1 MGKCGDA
8 ISLTLNGTKFAIPK
22 DTEPNVIDGGLK
34 ITETQEYGDGTADS
48 YMSKVIGKITGL
60 KVKVEASL
68 ENAWANACSTP
79 DIPIILECVSRTYE
93 LTGSV
98 IGGEVEISSTKNIT
112 NEFEVHCTDGAG
124 IRKS

>member
-1 MGKCGDA
+1 MAKCGDA

-34 ITETQEYGDGTADS
+34 VTETQEYGDGTADS

-60 KVKVEASL
+60 KIKVPASL
-68 ENAWANACSTP
+68 EDAWANACSTP

-98 IGGEVEISSTKNIT
+98 IGGEIEVSTTKSLT

>member
-8 ISLTLNGTKFAIPK
+8 ISLTLNGTKYAIPK
-22 DTEPNVIDGGLK
+22 DTEPNIIDGGLK
-34 ITETQEYGDGTADS
+34 VTETQEYGDGTADS
-48 YMSKVIGKITGL
+48 YMSRVVGKITGL
-60 KVKVEASL
+60 KIKVEPSL
-68 ENAWANACSTP
+68 EDAWANACSTP

-98 IGGEVEISSTKNIT
+98 IGGEVEISSTKNLT

>member
-34 ITETQEYGDGTADS
+34 VTETQEFGDGTADS
-48 YMSKVIGKITGL
+48 YMSRVIGKITGL
-60 KVKVEASL
+60 KIKVPASL
-68 ENAWANACSTP
+68 EDAWANACSTP

-98 IGGEVEISSTKNIT
+98 IGGEVEISSTKNLT

>member
-1 MGKCGDA
+1 MAKCGDA

-34 ITETQEYGDGTADS
+34 VTETQEYGDGTADS

-60 KVKVEASL
+60 KIKVPASL
-68 ENAWANACSTP
+68 EDAWANACSTP

-98 IGGEVEISSTKNIT
+98 IGGEIEVSTTKRLT

>member
-1 MGKCGDA
+1 MAKCGDA

-34 ITETQEYGDGTADS
+34 VTETQEYGDGTADS

-60 KVKVEASL
+60 KIKVPASL
-68 ENAWANACSTP
+68 EDAWANACSTP

-98 IGGEVEISSTKNIT
+98 IGGEVEVSTTKNLT
-112 NEFEVHCTDGAG
+112 NEFKVHCTDGAG

>member
-34 ITETQEYGDGTADS
+34 VTETQEYGDGTADS

-60 KVKVEASL
+60 KIKVESSL
-68 ENAWANACSTP
+68 EDAWANACSTP

-98 IGGEVEISSTKNIT
+98 IGGEVEISSTKNLT

>member
-1 MGKCGDA
+1 MAKCGDA

-22 DTEPNVIDGGLK
+22 DTAPNVIDGGLK
-34 ITETQEYGDGTADS
+34 VTETQEYGDGTADS

-60 KVKVEASL
+60 KIKVPASL
-68 ENAWANACSTP
+68 EDAWANACSTP

-98 IGGEVEISSTKNIT
+98 IGGEVEVSTTKNLT

>member
-22 DTEPNVIDGGLK
+22 DTEPNVIDGGLR
-34 ITETQEYGDGTADS
+34 ITDTQEYGDGTADS

>member
-1 MGKCGDA
+1 MTKCGDA

-22 DTEPNVIDGGLK
+22 DTEPNIIEGGLK
-34 ITETQEYGDGTADS
+34 VTDTQEFGDGTADS
-48 YMSKVIGKITGL
+48 YMSKISGKITGL
-60 KVKVEASL
+60 KIKVPASL
-68 ENAWANACSTP
+68 EDAWANACATP

-98 IGGEVEISSTKNIT
+98 IGGEVEISSTKNLT
-112 NEFEVHCTDGAG
+112 NEFEVRCTDGAG

>member
-8 ISLTLNGTKFAIPK
+8 ISLTLNGTKYAIPK

-34 ITETQEYGDGTADS
+34 VTEIQEYGDGTADS
-48 YMSKVIGKITGL
+48 YMSRVIGKITGL
-60 KVKVEASL
+60 KIKVPASL
-68 ENAWANACSTP
+68 EDAWANACSTP

-98 IGGEVEISSTKNIT
+98 IGGEVEISSTKNLT

>member
-1 MGKCGDA
+1 MAKQGDA

-34 ITETQEYGDGTADS
+34 VTETQEFGDGTADS
-48 YMSKVIGKITGL
+48 YMSNVLAKITGL
-60 KVKVEASL
+60 KIKVTPNL
-68 ENAWANACSTP
+68 EDAWKNSCSTP
-79 DIPIILECVSRTYE
+79 DIPIILECVARTYE

-98 IGGEVEISSTKNIT
+98 VGGEVEISSTKGLT